1 MADIRP
7 VDVIAAKWA
16 NVTPQR
22 SADYEAGV
30 SNPRKDW
37 ARQAGNAQDAWAAGV
52 QAAVANKSFGKG
64 VARAGTPK
72 WQRGATEKGVARWG
86 PGVQLAQEA
95 YATGFAPFR
104 EAIARVQLPPRFARR
119 DPRNLERVKAVVDAL
134 KRAKEAP
141 GT

>member
-16 NVTPQR
+16 SVTPQR

-30 SNPRKDW
+30 QNPRKDW
-37 ARQAGNAQDAWAAGV
+37 ARQAGAAADAWAAGV
-52 QAAVANKSFGKG
+52 QAAVANKAFAKG
-64 VARAGTPK
+64 VSKAGTPK
-72 WQRGATEKGVARWG
+72 WQRGAVEKGVARWG

-95 YATGFAPFR
+95 YASGFAPFR
-104 EAIARVQLPPRFARR
+104 EAIARVQLPPRYARR
-119 DPRNLERVKAVVDAL
+119 DPRNLERVKVIVEAL

-141 GT
+141 GG